1 MTSCISISGEKPS
14 ERSKEEGKIA
24 EMEGP
29 RKWLGKRRK
38 RLVDVKH
45 IFFCKLLGGWEL
57 L

>member
-29 RKWLGKRRK
+29 RKRLGKRRK